1 LKGLRATVIEDEED
15 ILDVIRY
22 NLEREAMNIT
32 CFQNGEEAL
41 QATLQ
46 APPDIILLDLMLPGI
61 DGLELC
67 RRFRSNPRTSATPII
82 MVTAKDQESDLV
94 LGLGLGADD
103 YISKPFSPR
112 ELVARVQAVLRR
124 GNPAGPQE
132 EGRRIEIENLIIDL
146 DRHQVLVD
154 GTPRAFTATELRLL
168 FYLAS
173 NRGKALTRDQLLDRA
188 VSPNTLVIDRNVDV
202 HIGAIRRKLGS
213 MRNYIQTIRGV
224 GYRFE
229 ESPANQG
236 T

>member
-1 LKGLRATVIEDEED
+1 MSSLKGLKATVIEDEED

-22 NLEREAMNIT
+22 NLEREAMVIT

-41 QATLQ
+41 KATLQ

-67 RRFRSNPRTSATPII
+67 KRFRSNPKTAPTPII

-124 GNPAGPQE
+124 GNPNATPE
-132 EGRRIEIENLIIDL
+132 EGRRIEIEGLVIDM
-146 DRHQVLVD
+146 DRHQVTVD
-154 GTPRAFTATELRLL
+154 GMPRAFTATELRLL
-168 FYLAS
+168 YYLAS

-188 VSPNTLVIDRNVDV
+188 VSPNALVIDRNVDV
-202 HIGAIRRKLGS
+202 HIGSIRRKLGS

-229 ESPANQG
+229 ESIES
-236 T
+236 